1 MESGRHFSGSD
12 MTTVIFIQQS
22 PALAGSQKSL
32 LRLMRALNGCWR
44 PVLVCGAEGWL
55 TAACRS
61 SGISVVVF
69 PFPSARSL
77 KARLFGNRCF
87 GQAVADRCRPYIQN
101 RCLVHGNDHIQ
112 SLSAL
117 AVAEAL
123 RAPSVLTV
131 RSTGMTKRDF
141 LKYKCFRHLA
151 IAAVGQNLYQRT
163 SAWCPASRLY
173 LIENG
178 VAEDEIASEIHH
190 GTSIPGS
197 VVVPGSAQPGK
208 GWRDLA
214 DALVILESQGRGAD
228 LEFVFLGNSCGQQ
241 VNNFL
246 GSSRLKQFRLRHL
259 PLTDDFQQTVGKYGF
274 AVHPSRSESFGMA
287 LLEVLAAGVPVLTS
301 RTGVAEKVVTDSR
314 FLFEPQ
320 NPEDLAGKLA
330 AIISDFSGADRM
342 VSYAQDIIRRQYCV
356 ARTAGQYMELYS
368 SLNAG

>member
-1 MESGRHFSGSD
+1 MA
-12 MTTVIFIQQS
+12 TVIFIQQS

-32 LRLMRALNGCWR
+32 LRLMRALNDCWQ

-55 TAACRS
+55 TAESRA
-61 SGISVVVF
+61 SGIPVVVR
-69 PFPSARSL
+69 PFPSSRSL
-77 KARLFGNRCF
+77 KARLFGNRRF
-87 GQAVADRCRPYIQN
+87 GQAVARQCRVYIQDG
-101 RCLVHGNDHIQ
+101 CLVHGNDHIQ

-117 AVAEAL
+117 AVADAL
-123 RAPSVLTV
+123 HAPSVLTV

-141 LKYKCFRHLA
+141 FKYKCFRHLA
-151 IAAVGQNLYQRT
+151 VAAVGQTLYRRT
-163 SAWCPASRLY
+163 SDWCPASRLR

-178 VAEDEIASEIHH
+178 VAEDEISSEIHH
-190 GTSIPGS
+190 GICIPGS

-241 VNNFL
+241 VDNFL

-320 NPEDLAGKLA
+320 NPEDLAAKLESLIA
-330 AIISDFSGADRM
+330 DFSGADRM
-342 VSYAQDIIRRQYCV
+342 VTRAQEIIRRQYCV
-356 ARTAGQYMELYS
+356 ARTAGQYMELYK
-368 SLNAG
+368 SLSTG